1 MTEELKIEQT
11 DSLNAQAAE
20 AGMDTGAKKDAV
32 SYGKF
37 KDADA
42 LYSAYNSLQAE
53 FTRRCQRLKE
63 LEERDKKTTVRGDT
77 GADFGGK
84 TKETAAKVF
93 RADENK
99 GSGETEKT
107 GMQGNFG
114 DTLAE
119 AKASSAASASL
130 KPNGD
135 SLPIKSDGVKPE
147 RKVNPLLAEGFTDS
161 LADSHKGSRTDNSA
175 GDAVVNSAGN
185 VAEKSVSEE
194 STDTGEKVKNEEN
207 SENKI
212 SENKNAFSGG
222 AKPAQ
227 EAKEGEEAPARVIS
241 EKEKEDVLKE
251 YLEGI
256 LTKKTG
262 AILMEG
268 AGASLKT
275 PRSRPKTVEEAGRL
289 FRDSFGNIH

>member
-11 DSLNAQAAE
+11 DNLNAQAAE

-63 LEERDKKTTVRGDT
+63 LEERDKKTAARGDMC
-77 GADFGGK
+77 AEFGGK
-84 TKETAAKVF
+84 TKETAAAESFVG
-93 RADENK
+93 NP
-99 GSGETEKT
+99 T
-107 GMQGNFG
+107 GN
-114 DTLAE
+114 
-119 AKASSAASASL
+119 AA
-130 KPNGD
+130 G
-135 SLPIKSDGVKPE
+135 
-147 RKVNPLLAEGFTDS
+147 
-161 LADSHKGSRTDNSA
+161 NSA
-175 GDAVVNSAGN
+175 EN
-185 VAEKSVSEE
+185 VAEKSMSEE
-194 STDTGEKVKNEEN
+194 STEAEKKVKNEEN

-212 SENKNAFSGG
+212 SENKNAFAVG
-222 AKPAQ
+222 ATLAP
-227 EAKEGEEAPARVIS
+227 EAKKGEETPARVIS